1 MGEPLTP
8 LRIGVVGAGRIS
20 GAYLSTLARLRSLR
34 LTAVTDLDRSRAE
47 ALTTRFASEAVG
59 TRGVSEAVGTWGV
72 SEAFGTRGGSVPAAV
87 RAFSDA
93 TVTGKAPEAAVAPD
107 VAALV
112 ARDDVDAVL
121 NLTIPAAHAEVALAA
136 LAAGKHVYG
145 EKPLAANREEAAAV
159 LAAARG
165 AGLRVGCAPDTVLG
179 TGTQTARKAVDDGLI
194 GRPVAATA
202 FMTSAGHEK
211 WHPDPEF
218 YYQPGGGPLLDMG
231 PYYLSALVHL
241 LGPVARATGAS
252 SRPHA
257 ERTIGSGPRAGHT
270 FPVAV
275 DTHVTGVL
283 EHTGGALSTLVM
295 SFDVRAARLPRIE
308 VHGTDAS
315 LSVPDPNAFDGLVE
329 IHRGDGWEPLPVS
342 AGYPDAGRGTGL
354 ADLAEA
360 LPDGRPHRASAEL
373 AAHVLD
379 IMFTLM
385 EAAGQGR
392 ALPVTSTCE
401 RPAPV
406 PRPTL

>member
-1 MGEPLTP
+1 MGEPLKP
-8 LRIGVVGAGRIS
+8 LNIGIVGAGRIS
-20 GAYLSTLARLRSLR
+20 GAYLSTLEGTASLR
-34 LTAVTDLDRSRAE
+34 LTAVTDLDRVRAE
-47 ALTTRFASEAVG
+47 SVAEQA
-59 TRGVSEAVGTWGV
+59 RGEV
-72 SEAFGTRGGSVPAAV
+72 
-87 RAFSDA
+87 
-93 TVTGKAPEAAVAPD
+93 AVAAD

-136 LAAGKHVYG
+136 LGAGKHVYG
-145 EKPLAANREEAAAV
+145 EKPLAATREEADAV
-159 LAAARG
+159 LAAARE

-202 FMTSAGHEK
+202 FMTTAGHER

-218 YYQPGGGPLLDMG
+218 YYRPGGGPLLDMG

-241 LGPVARATGAS
+241 LGPVVRVTGAS
-252 SRPHA
+252 SRPRA
-257 ERTIGSGPRAGHT
+257 ERTIGSGPRAGT
-270 FPVAV
+270 VFPVQV

-283 EHTGGALSTLVM
+283 EHADGALSTLVM
-295 SFDVRAARLPRIE
+295 SFDVRAARLPHIE

-315 LSVPDPNAFDGLVE
+315 LSVPDPNGFDGPVE
-329 IHRGDGWEPLPVS
+329 LHRGDGWQTLPVT
-342 AGYPDAGRGTGL
+342 AGHREAGRGVGL

-360 LPDGRPHRASAEL
+360 LADGRPHRASAEL

-379 IMFTLM
+379 IMLTLLD
-385 EAAGQGR
+385 AADQGR

-401 RPAPV
+401 RPAP
-406 PRPTL
+406 LG

>member
-1 MGEPLTP
+1 MGEPLKP
-8 LRIGVVGAGRIS
+8 LNIGIVGAGRIS
-20 GAYLSTLARLRSLR
+20 GAYLATLDRTASLR
-34 LTAVTDLDRSRAE
+34 LTAVTDLDRVRA
-47 ALTTRFASEAVG
+47 
-59 TRGVSEAVGTWGV
+59 
-72 SEAFGTRGGSVPAAV
+72 GSVAEQAAGEV
-87 RAFSDA
+87 
-93 TVTGKAPEAAVAPD
+93 AVAAD
-107 VAALV
+107 VAELV

-136 LAAGKHVYG
+136 LGAGKHVYG

-159 LAAARG
+159 LAAARE

-202 FMTSAGHEK
+202 FMTTAGHER

-218 YYQPGGGPLLDMG
+218 YYRPGGGPLLDMG

-241 LGPVARATGAS
+241 LGPVVRVTGAS
-252 SRPHA
+252 SRPRA
-257 ERTIGSGPRAGHT
+257 ERTIGGGPRAGT
-270 FPVAV
+270 AFPVEV

-283 EHTGGALSTLVM
+283 EHADGALTTLIM

-308 VHGTDAS
+308 VHGTGAS
-315 LSVPDPNAFDGLVE
+315 LSVPDPNGFDGPVE
-329 IHRGDGWEPLPVS
+329 LHRGDGWQTLPVT
-342 AGYPDAGRGTGL
+342 AGHREAGRGVGL

-360 LPDGRPHRASAEL
+360 LADGRPHRASAEL

-379 IMFTLM
+379 VMLTLL
-385 EAAGQGR
+385 EAADQGR

-401 RPAPV
+401 RPAP
-406 PRPTL
+406 LG